1 MVKPFNMNSMNA
13 QIRSSHESRQ
23 RMPELYAN
31 KISPVN
37 RISPN
42 GGFLEKVMSFIEA
55 NLTAPTLNVEDLG
68 KEVFMSRVTLYRKIK
83 ALTNQ
88 TAIEYIRFVRIRKAA
103 QLLITNQYRVNEVAY
118 MVGYNDVDYFRKCF
132 KEEFNATPKE
142 FLKQACKA
150 PHSV

>member
-1 MVKPFNMNSMNA
+1 MN
-13 QIRSSHESRQ
+13 RGRGC
-23 RMPELYAN
+23 R
-31 KISPVN
+31 ISPVN